1 MAKLD
6 WNLFSRYV
14 FFLGGHIFFVTG
26 GDQKQLLTAAFIR
39 RGSVRLVFKQCFR
52 SVKSTVPLWTDLSEG
67 PVTTL
72 IAMLGTM
79 ALSQHCSWVKWSGG
93 LDLASQDFTS
103 SAASVTGN
111 RGSCTNFGT
120 GMFSPWN
127 STHQHGQKVTPT
139 CLPNGTP
146 NQSVD
151 RRCCTCFRRVSI
163 QQPDPVK
170 FNQFNPFMG
179 EMELRWFLD
188 KARNDFDV
196 GNQFLATSNN
206 AKDQTRRQQG
216 RLVC

>member
-1 MAKLD
+1 MDSTDPADLLVARMSIVRWDSSTIHQDHYCSK
-6 WNLFSRYV
+6 NLM
-14 FFLGGHIFFVTG
+14 
-26 GDQKQLLTAAFIR
+26 D
-39 RGSVRLVFKQCFR
+39 
-52 SVKSTVPLWTDLSEG
+52 
-67 PVTTL
+67 TL
-72 IAMLGTM
+72 IIMWLLWFSLLP
-79 ALSQHCSWVKWSGG
+79 LSS
-93 LDLASQDFTS
+93 
-103 SAASVTGN
+103 TGN

-127 STHQHGQKVTPT
+127 SAHQHGQKVTPT

>member
-1 MAKLD
+1 
-6 WNLFSRYV
+6 
-14 FFLGGHIFFVTG
+14 
-26 GDQKQLLTAAFIR
+26 
-39 RGSVRLVFKQCFR
+39 
-52 SVKSTVPLWTDLSEG
+52 
-67 PVTTL
+67 
-72 IAMLGTM
+72 MLGTM

-127 STHQHGQKVTPT
+127 SAHQHGQKVTPT

-188 KARNDFDV
+188 KTRNDFDV
-196 GNQFLATSNN
+196 GNQFLTTSSN